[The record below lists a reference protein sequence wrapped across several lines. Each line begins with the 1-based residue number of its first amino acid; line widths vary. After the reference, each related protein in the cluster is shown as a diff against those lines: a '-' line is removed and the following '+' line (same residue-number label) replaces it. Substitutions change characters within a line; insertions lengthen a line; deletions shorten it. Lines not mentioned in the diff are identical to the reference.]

1 MKKICKLTKNFQKGY
16 LQNGVYVVNYG
27 KKLKGVAWAFTVFC
41 EKERLEKPRFSII
54 IRSWKFQ
61 LCKKGVEVKSGKNRY
76 H

>member
-41 EKERLEKPRFSII
+41 EKERLEKPRFFNNYTELEVSAL
-54 IRSWKFQ
+54 Q
-61 LCKKGVEVKSGKNRY
+61 KGVEVKSGKNRY